1 MMWKNLLSVSEK
13 FDWFDNDERILLF
26 ATGEARDSQRQ
37 LGGRRAVC
45 MLFFLTCNRILSVLM
60 LLLSGR
66 QFSDKIVVLNL
77 KD

>member
-37 LGGRRAVC
+37 FWGRRVVC
-45 MLFFLTCNRILSVLM
+45 MLFFYL
-60 LLLSGR
+60 
-66 QFSDKIVVLNL
+66 QQNL
-77 KD
+77 ICADVAAEWKTI